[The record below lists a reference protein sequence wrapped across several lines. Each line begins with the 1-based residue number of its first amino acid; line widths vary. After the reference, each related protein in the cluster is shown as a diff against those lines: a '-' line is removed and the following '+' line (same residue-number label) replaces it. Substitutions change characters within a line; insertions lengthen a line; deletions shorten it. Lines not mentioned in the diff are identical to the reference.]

1 VLGEMGL
8 DPGMDHMSAM
18 EMIDA
23 AAAAGATVRSF
34 RSVCGGLP
42 APEAANNML
51 RYKFS
56 WSPRGVLSAASNDA
70 QWLENG
76 QVIDVPGSQL
86 LAHSSPTNAVP
97 TLNLEVLPN
106 RNSLPYKE
114 AYRLHDAETVYRGT
128 LRFAGFCDRVLGL
141 QQMGLLSGEVLKQPM
156 ESFSELFALHEAE
169 ASFQPEQQECLA
181 WLRAQAALLE
191 PNGGPYPT
199 KLDALTAALE
209 SIPAL
214 QFDGHER
221 DMCALQHELEIIWT
235 EQAAREVGLE
245 WLGAESTRGLML
257 ERRVSRMIT
266 FGSEEKGG
274 DTAMAQTVGLTAA
287 AGVELMLSTKRPR
300 GGVHIPTE
308 AAVYQPVLQTLAGE
322 GLGFQ
327 EESVYSAA

>member
-1 VLGEMGL
+1 
-8 DPGMDHMSAM
+8 
-18 EMIDA
+18 MI
-23 AAAAGATVRSF
+23 
-34 RSVCGGLP
+34 
-42 APEAANNML
+42 
-51 RYKFS
+51 
-56 WSPRGVLSAASNDA
+56 
-70 QWLENG
+70 
-76 QVIDVPGSQL
+76 I
-86 LAHSSPTNAVP
+86 AV
-97 TLNLEVLPN
+97 
-106 RNSLPYKE
+106 
-114 AYRLHDAETVYRGT
+114 D
-128 LRFAGFCDRVLGL
+128 D
-141 QQMGLLSGEVLKQPM
+141 Q

-274 DTAMAQTVGLTAA
+274 MSNLIALQSLRTSLAA
-287 AGVELMLSTKRPR
+287 
-300 GGVHIPTE
+300 
-308 AAVYQPVLQTLAGE
+308 
-322 GLGFQ
+322 
-327 EESVYSAA
+327 